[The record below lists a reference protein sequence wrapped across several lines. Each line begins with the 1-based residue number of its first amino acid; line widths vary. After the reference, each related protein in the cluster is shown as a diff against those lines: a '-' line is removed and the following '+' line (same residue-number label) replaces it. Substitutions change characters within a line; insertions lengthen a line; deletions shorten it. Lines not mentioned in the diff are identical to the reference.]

1 MNVLEEKIMT
11 KKRFS
16 AGVEELVSKNN
27 MTYIDAMNYII
38 EKRGMDYSNIKK
50 LLSDSLKEKVT
61 AEAQGLNLIKEK
73 KGNTLPVCP
82 GTIQKGGKIAQMA
95 GLKQCTNQE
104 KEKKD

>member
-1 MNVLEEKIMT
+1 MKVLEEKIMT

-27 MTYIDAMNYII
+27 MSYIDAMNFII

-73 KGNTLPVCP
+73 KGKT
-82 GTIQKGGKIAQMA
+82 
-95 GLKQCTNQE
+95 
-104 KEKKD
+104 KEL

>member
-1 MNVLEEKIMT
+1 MDILEEKIMT

-16 AGVEELVSKNN
+16 TGVEELVAKQN
-27 MTYIDAMNYII
+27 MSYMDAMNYII

-73 KGNTLPVCP
+73 KGNTLPV
-82 GTIQKGGKIAQMA
+82 
-95 GLKQCTNQE
+95 
-104 KEKKD
+104 

>member
-1 MNVLEEKIMT
+1 MDILKEKIMT

-27 MTYIDAMNYII
+27 MSYIDAMNYII

-73 KGNTLPVCP
+73 KGNTLPV
-82 GTIQKGGKIAQMA
+82 
-95 GLKQCTNQE
+95 
-104 KEKKD
+104 

>member
-73 KGNTLPVCP
+73 KGNTLPV
-82 GTIQKGGKIAQMA
+82 
-95 GLKQCTNQE
+95 
-104 KEKKD
+104 

>member
-1 MNVLEEKIMT
+1 MDILEEKIMT

-27 MTYIDAMNYII
+27 MSYIDAMNYII

-73 KGNTLPVCP
+73 KGNTLPV
-82 GTIQKGGKIAQMA
+82 
-95 GLKQCTNQE
+95 
-104 KEKKD
+104 